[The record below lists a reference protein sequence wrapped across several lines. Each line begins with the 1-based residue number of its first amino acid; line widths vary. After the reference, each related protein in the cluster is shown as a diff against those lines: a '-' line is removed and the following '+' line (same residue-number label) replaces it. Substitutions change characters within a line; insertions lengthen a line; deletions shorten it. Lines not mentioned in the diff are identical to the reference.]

1 MQENQQISH
10 QSTEKPKAAIISC
23 GGMDKALGS
32 VARATAFMITEKL
45 KPDETVLIC
54 ISPLVAEVKPYSD
67 LIRSCP
73 VITIDGC
80 AERCATKIAVK
91 AGAKIRGRVFV
102 PQSAQ
107 THNLKPN
114 TASDIGPEGQ
124 KLAEKIAED
133 TAIIVDKLREK
144 AN

>member
-1 MQENQQISH
+1 MSS
-10 QSTEKPKAAIISC
+10 QSAEKPKVAIIAC

-32 VARATAFMITEKL
+32 VARTAAFTLNEKL
-45 KPDETVLIC
+45 KPDDTILVC
-54 ISPLVAEVKPYSD
+54 ISPLVAGIKPYPD
-67 LIRSCP
+67 LVKNCP

-91 AGAKIRGRVFV
+91 SGAKIRGRAFV

-107 THNLKPN
+107 TFNLKPS

-124 KLAEKIAED
+124 KLAEKIAEE
-133 TAIIVDKLREK
+133 TAVVVSKIREK
-144 AN
+144 